1 MAARRGL
8 SDNRDMADAPVCAC
22 NNDDTLLCEACRRSA
37 VELADAVA
45 EMVAHTRANGVNVIE
60 YTDPFTGRV
69 STMRRDDSGAWLL
82 VDVRRLGSAERLRTR
97 PDSGHA

>member
-1 MAARRGL
+1 
-8 SDNRDMADAPVCAC
+8 MADAPRCAC
-22 NNDDTLLCEACRRSA
+22 NDEPLLCEACRKSA

-69 STMRRDDSGAWLL
+69 STMRRDDSGAWLV
-82 VDVRRLGSAERLRTR
+82 VDVRPLGSAERLRTR
-97 PDSGHA
+97 PSSGHA